1 MKKSHQKGGIM
12 TFRMIRKQVLG
23 SLAAGALLLVAAN
36 PARAVDPKLVAAAK
50 KEGEVVWY
58 TTLIVNQL
66 VRPMVAAFEKKY
78 GVKVRFTRAN
88 STVTTTRVLS
98 EAKAGHV
105 IGDVHDGTDGVE
117 TLKHAGLIEH
127 WMPDNWRDYPPE
139 YRDPDGYWIATNLYF
154 LTPGV
159 NTQMV
164 PAKDRP
170 RTYEDLLDPRWKGK
184 MAWAATS
191 TSSGAQGFIGNILIS
206 MGQEKGMAYLQKLAK
221 QKIINAAGSA
231 RQVLDGAIAGEYPI
245 ALQIFNHH
253 TVISA
258 KKGAPIT
265 WIKMQP
271 VPSTLNTIAV
281 VKGAPHPN
289 AAKLLIS
296 YMVSPEGQR
305 VFQKA
310 GYLPA
315 NPDVPAATPDLKPR
329 EGHFKANVLSQK
341 LLDKELPKWAKIF
354 NELFR

>member
-1 MKKSHQKGGIM
+1 M
-12 TFRMIRKQVLG
+12 TLGMIRKKQVLV
-23 SLAAGALLLVAAN
+23 SLTAAALFLTAAT
-36 PARAVDPKLVAAAK
+36 PARAIDPALVAAAK

-78 GVKVRFTRAN
+78 GIKVRYIRAN

-98 EAKAGHV
+98 EAKAGHIV
-105 IGDVHDGTDGVE
+105 GDVHDGTDGVE
-117 TLKHAGLIEH
+117 TLKRAGLIEH

-139 YRDPDGYWIATNLYF
+139 YRDPDGYWIATNAYF
-154 LTPGV
+154 LCPGV

-164 PAKDRP
+164 PANERP
-170 RTYEDLLDPRWKGK
+170 QTYEDLLNPKWKGK

-191 TSSGAQGFIGNILIS
+191 TTSGAQGFIGNILLT
-206 MGQEKGMAYLQKLAK
+206 MGQEKGMAYLRKLAK

-231 RQVLDGAIAGEYPI
+231 RQVLNNVIAGEYPI
-245 ALQIFNHH
+245 ALQIFSHH

-258 KKGAPIT
+258 KKGAPVT

-271 VPSTLNTIAV
+271 LTSTVNTIAV
-281 VKGAPHPN
+281 IKGAPHPN

-296 YMVSPEGQR
+296 FMVSPEGQK

-310 GYLPA
+310 GYLPTDPA
-315 NPDVPAATPDLKPR
+315 VPAAVPDLKPK

-341 LLDKELPKWAKIF
+341 LVDKELPKWAKIF